1 MMWMGYPRSETEDQL
16 AKIDVR
22 EGDELTVRLRVVRV
36 SDDGETF
43 TLQVG
48 GQRVTTTGVT
58 LDIVKHEKGASW
70 PG

>member
-1 MMWMGYPRSETEDQL
+1 MMWVGYPRSATEDQL
-16 AKIDVR
+16 AKIEVR
-22 EGDELTVRLRVVRV
+22 EGDELTVKLRVVRV

-58 LDIVKHEKGASW
+58 LEIVKQEKGSNW
-70 PG
+70 PE